1 MNNLTKKLG
10 EVYDPFGAIIAY
22 KSNVDTSYYLEF
34 RKIKNG
40 EFQSAK
46 PLTQNEIGNL
56 LENVRRSSKQIVRG
70 LHGKIPSNL
79 LYCSTDVV
87 NVKLVWYRPPEKR
100 RLFFKQ
106 SLNMPNGEIY
116 VPGMIYYVYD
126 QSLFVYAYKGKKPE
140 KLIGRIIELCT
151 NEGDLVLDFFAGSG
165 TTGGAAMKMGRQF
178 ILVDQMD
185 YTETTTRQRLINT
198 INGDSHGISKTY
210 NWQGGG
216 SFVYCKLAEL
226 NEKFIT
232 RIEKCNTCEESVAIL
247 EEILN
252 TGYVNDNADFRE
264 IHKSMDEFKLLPL
277 DDQKALMCK
286 LVDKNMLYVNLSDME
301 DSEFDIT
308 DEEKNFNRS
317 FYKQK

>member
-10 EVYDPFGAIIAY
+10 EVYNPFGAIIAY

-106 SLNMPNGEIY
+106 SLDMPNGEIY

-126 QSLFVYAYKGKKPE
+126 KSLFVYAYKGKKPE
-140 KLIGRIIELCT
+140 SNTLYRAPFMNVYEDCRICLGDAKVHKPDEMTFEKVIDYWEKMFWLSEFSHLIGTNPVKGNLTTITKELMATGKPFPTNVLKKTQMTLKKLIGE
-151 NEGDLVLDFFAGSG
+151 
-165 TTGGAAMKMGRQF
+165 
-178 ILVDQMD
+178 
-185 YTETTTRQRLINT
+185 
-198 INGDSHGISKTY
+198 
-210 NWQGGG
+210 
-216 SFVYCKLAEL
+216 
-226 NEKFIT
+226 
-232 RIEKCNTCEESVAIL
+232 
-247 EEILN
+247 
-252 TGYVNDNADFRE
+252 
-264 IHKSMDEFKLLPL
+264 
-277 DDQKALMCK
+277 
-286 LVDKNMLYVNLSDME
+286 
-301 DSEFDIT
+301 
-308 DEEKNFNRS
+308 
-317 FYKQK
+317 